1 MTTFAAYPASDGY
14 FRNTTTFDTTGT
26 AWVAGYTGAT
36 FGAFFRFT
44 SVTIPAGATINS
56 CTMDFTT
63 TVGAGTPDIRM
74 SFEAADNPAFPT
86 TATDAAGRTVTTAYG
101 NFVTAWP
108 GAGRRTTPGMA
119 ASLQEVVDRGGWASG
134 NAIQNH
140 WRDFKATGSNY
151 IQGYTIERA
160 GTADDPYLTVDYTVA
175 AKAQPV
181 FRRRTRSFSQ
191 RW

>member
-1 MTTFAAYPASDGY
+1 MTTYAAYPNADGY
-14 FRNTTTFDTTGT
+14 WRSDAVFDTTGT
-26 AWVAGYTGAT
+26 AWVAGYTGT
-36 FGAFFRFT
+36 RGYGAFFRFT
-44 SVTIPAGATINS
+44 SVTIPAGATIDA

-86 TATDAAGRTVTTAYG
+86 SKADAEGRTVTTAYG
-101 NFVTAWP
+101 NYTTAWP
-108 GAGRRTTPGMA
+108 GTGRRTTPSMA

-151 IQGYTIERA
+151 IQGYTIERT
-160 GTADDPYLTVDYTVA
+160 GTTGDPYLTVDYTEA
-175 AKAQPV
+175 AAGTGNLLLLGV
-181 FRRRTRSFSQ
+181 G
-191 RW
+191 